1 MNIKIHDIINIAVK
15 AGDAIMGIYKKDFSV
30 VYKNDNSPLTEA
42 DKKSNDIICSRLKEI
57 YPEIPIISE
66 ENKEIPYE
74 TRKNWEY
81 YWLIDPLDGTKEF
94 IKENGEFT
102 VNIAMIKKNRPI
114 MGVIYA
120 PALNLL
126 YYAEEA
132 KGAFKI
138 DDKGQTYRLPLYSK
152 KSDKLVRVVSSKSHS
167 NAETENFINNLRK
180 HYKNV
185 ELLSKGSSLKICL
198 VAEGIADI
206 YPRLGPTMEWD
217 IAAGDIIASEAGKQ
231 LYKYENGKIKD
242 NFGYNK
248 ENLLNSWFLVKDKDL
263 TMQNLVKPHTI

>member
-1 MNIKIHDIINIAVK
+1 MNIKIDDIINIAVK
-15 AGDAIMGIYKKDFSV
+15 AGDIIMDIYNKDFSV

-81 YWLIDPLDGTKEF
+81 FWLIDPLDGTKEF
-94 IKENGEFT
+94 IKKNGEFT
-102 VNIAMIKKNRPI
+102 VNIALIKKNRPI
-114 MGVIYA
+114 LGVIYA

-126 YYAEEA
+126 YYAEEGN
-132 KGAFKI
+132 GAFKI
-138 DDKGQTYRLPLYSK
+138 DDKGQKYKLPLYDN
-152 KSDKLVRVVSSKSHS
+152 KSENLIKVVSSKSHS
-167 NAETENFINNLRK
+167 NYETERFINNLRE

-206 YPRLGPTMEWD
+206 YPRLGLTMEWD
-217 IAAGDIIASEAGKQ
+217 IAAGDIIAFEADKK
-231 LYKYENGKIKD
+231 LYKYEDGKIED
-242 NFGYNK
+242 CLTYNK
-248 ENLLNSWFLVKDKDL
+248 ENLVNSWFVVKDKDL
-263 TMQNLVKPHTI
+263 TI

>member
-1 MNIKIHDIINIAVK
+1 MNIEIDDIIDIASK
-15 AGDAIMGIYKKDFSV
+15 AGEAIMEIYKKDFSV
-30 VYKNDNSPLTEA
+30 AYKNDNSPLTEA

-94 IKENGEFT
+94 IKKNGEFT
-102 VNIAMIKKNRPI
+102 VNIALIKKSRPI

-120 PALNLL
+120 PALNLS
-126 YYAEEA
+126 YYAEEG

-138 DDKGQTYRLPLYSK
+138 NDNGQKHKLPLYDK
-152 KSDKLVRVVSSKSHS
+152 KPDNVIRVVSSKSHS
-167 NAETENFINNLRK
+167 NAETEIFINNLRK
-180 HYKNV
+180 QYKNV

-198 VAEGIADI
+198 VAEGTADI

-217 IAAGDIIASEAGKQ
+217 IAAGDIIASEAGKK
-231 LYKYENGKIKD
+231 LYKYEGGTIED
-242 NFGYNK
+242 RFTYNK
-248 ENLLNSWFLVKDKDL
+248 KDLVNSWFVVKDKDL
-263 TMQNLVKPHTI
+263 TI

>member
-15 AGDAIMGIYKKDFSV
+15 AGDAIMEIYKKDFSV

-42 DKKSNDIICSRLKEI
+42 DKKSNDIICSRLKET

-66 ENKEIPYE
+66 ENKEVPYD
-74 TRKNWEY
+74 TRKSWEY

-94 IKENGEFT
+94 IKKNGEFS
-102 VNIAMIKKNRPI
+102 VNIALIKKNRPI
-114 MGVIYA
+114 ISVIYA

-126 YYAEEA
+126 YYAEEGN
-132 KGAFKI
+132 GAFKI
-138 DDKGQTYRLPLYSK
+138 DDKGQKYKLPLYDN
-152 KSDKLVRVVSSKSHS
+152 KSENLIKVVSSKSHS
-167 NAETENFINNLRK
+167 NVETERFIDNLRN

-206 YPRLGPTMEWD
+206 YPRLGQTMEWD
-217 IAAGDIIASEAGKQ
+217 IAAGDIIASEAGKK
-231 LYKYENGKIKD
+231 LYKYEDGKIED
-242 NFGYNK
+242 RFTYNK
-248 ENLLNSWFLVKDKDL
+248 ENLVNSWFVVKDKDL
-263 TMQNLVKPHTI
+263 TIYY